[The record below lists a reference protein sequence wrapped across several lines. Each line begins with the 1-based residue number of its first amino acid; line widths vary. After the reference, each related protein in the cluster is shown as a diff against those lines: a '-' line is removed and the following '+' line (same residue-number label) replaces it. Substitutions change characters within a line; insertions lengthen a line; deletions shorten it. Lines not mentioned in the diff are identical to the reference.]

1 MDTPE
6 NPPASST
13 EHEPAPAERRPRLRT
28 VGQVWDEVRRRGWRD
43 NLLRYGSHAGLILV
57 IVLGVLAVRRGLIA
71 LPERPTMA
79 AAAAAPSESSESTP
93 APGELLS
100 VSDLPEFAAGGPV
113 YDFGIER
120 ETDVHTVV
128 PSRPRMEIVKYVV
141 QKGDTL
147 FGIADKFSL
156 KPETILW
163 GNWLELD
170 GDPHTLQPGQELS
183 ILPVDGALHV
193 WSAGESLEG
202 VATFYRVA
210 STDILEWPGNN
221 LDFEIDV
228 TNPGIEEGVALV
240 IPSGQRDAPTW
251 KSPRITRAN
260 PASAKILGPGAC
272 SAVSD
277 GPIGSGSF
285 AWPTAST
292 WISGYNYSPGI
303 HPAIDLGG
311 SVGSGI
317 FAADSGVV
325 VYSGWNDWGY
335 GYVVVIDHG
344 NGWQTLYAHLSTIN
358 AGCGQAVFTGQVIGG
373 MGCTGNCSGPHLHFE
388 MMNDSY
394 GKVNPLDFLP

>member
-1 MDTPE
+1 
-6 NPPASST
+6 
-13 EHEPAPAERRPRLRT
+13 
-28 VGQVWDEVRRRGWRD
+28 
-43 NLLRYGSHAGLILV
+43 
-57 IVLGVLAVRRGLIA
+57 
-71 LPERPTMA
+71 
-79 AAAAAPSESSESTP
+79 
-93 APGELLS
+93 
-100 VSDLPEFAAGGPV
+100 
-113 YDFGIER
+113 
-120 ETDVHTVV
+120 
-128 PSRPRMEIVKYVV
+128 MEIVKYVV

-163 GNWLELD
+163 GNWVELD

-193 WSAGESLEG
+193 WSAGESLDG
-202 VATFYRVA
+202 VAKFFRVA
-210 STDILEWPGNN
+210 PTDILEWPGNN
-221 LDFEIDV
+221 LDLELDV
-228 TNPGIEEGVALV
+228 ANPGIEEGIALV
-240 IPSGQRDAPTW
+240 IPGGQRDAPTW

-260 PASAKILGPGAC
+260 PASASILGPGAC

-285 AWPTAST
+285 SWPTSST
-292 WISGYNYSPGI
+292 WVSGYNYSPGV

-311 SVGSGI
+311 SVGNAI
-317 FAADSGVV
+317 YAADSGVV

-335 GYVVVIDHG
+335 GYVIVVDHG
-344 NGWQTLYAHLSTIN
+344 NGWQTLYAHLSAVN
-358 AGCGQAVFTGQVIGG
+358 AGCGQAVFAGQVIGA

>member
-1 MDTPE
+1 MNTPE
-6 NPPASST
+6 DHSQDQAGP
-13 EHEPAPAERRPRLRT
+13 EPGPSPRRPRLRNAR
-28 VGQVWDEVRRRGWRD
+28 QIWEEVRRRGWRD
-43 NLLRYGSHAGLILV
+43 NLLRLGSHAGLILV
-57 IVLGVLAVRRGLIA
+57 IVLGVWAVRRGLSA
-71 LPERPTMA
+71 LPERTS
-79 AAAAAPSESSESTP
+79 AAAAAPASEPTALP
-93 APGELLS
+93 AEVLS
-100 VSDLPEFAAGGPV
+100 VADLPEFAGGGPLA
-113 YDFGIER
+113 DASIR
-120 ETDVHTVV
+120 RTADVHTVV
-128 PSRPRMEIVKYVV
+128 PDRPRMEIVKYVV

-163 GNWLELD
+163 GNWVELD

-183 ILPVDGALHV
+183 ILPVDGALHI
-193 WSAGESLEG
+193 WSAGESLDG
-202 VATFYRVA
+202 VAKFFRVVP
-210 STDILEWPGNN
+210 TDILEWPGNN
-221 LDFEIDV
+221 LDLELDV
-228 TNPGIEEGVALV
+228 TNPGIEEGIALV
-240 IPSGQRDAPTW
+240 IPGGQRDAPTW

-285 AWPTAST
+285 SWPTSST
-292 WISGYNYSPGI
+292 WVSGYNYSPGV

-311 SVGSGI
+311 SVGNAI
-317 FAADSGVV
+317 YAADSGVV

-335 GYVVVIDHG
+335 GYVVVVDHG
-344 NGWQTLYAHLSTIN
+344 NGWQSLYAHLSAVN
-358 AGCGQAVFTGQVIGG
+358 AGCGQAVFSGQVIGA